1 MQILSMEELSEGK
14 LDKPVLKS
22 ECGPLLL
29 AIKENNLTVL
39 KDMIRE
45 DNAINLR
52 ESLRGPVE

>member
-1 MQILSMEELSEGK
+1 MKILSIEELSSGK
-14 LDKPVLKS
+14 LNKPILKS

-39 KDMIRE
+39 KDMIE
-45 DNAINLR
+45 NDNALNLR